1 MTLQELLDH
10 YNLTI
15 INKPDEIRNYTK
27 LELESSDGYKY
38 YLSKENLVCAQR
50 RNSELCKYFRNPYT
64 EHNLSNFLKLE
75 TNGDVVIKDFQDAKN
90 AHDPILLHCNSAN
103 LDYIKSSNEITTGR
117 YYLKTKMP
125 DYHGPNYK
133 DINTIK
139 KEAEKYNVE
148 IISDYIVS
156 NTTPIKFICNKHR
169 DKGVQEK
176 SWVAISNNRYP
187 CEYCLYE
194 YRKTLTPPIYTG
206 LKEGQIRKRRV
217 PKSQEE
223 IQKQAAALL
232 NKGKERFESL
242 VPKMKNPFIE
252 VVGEY
257 CGAHEKI
264 ECKCLKC
271 GETFYLRADH
281 IKRGI
286 GHSGCNKSLGEE
298 RLEKYLKEHNINYI
312 GQYRFGDCIRKER
325 DMPFDF
331 YLPDLNIAIEYDG
344 IQHYEPVVKFGG
356 EEGFAELKL
365 NDYFKTNYCI
375 EHNIKL
381 IRDPYTEYDSMED
394 FLNNYFNKD

>member
-27 LELESSDGYKY
+27 LELKSSDGYKY
-38 YLSKENLVCAQR
+38 YLDKGNLVCAYR

-64 EHNLSNFLKLE
+64 EYNLSNFLMLE
-75 TNGDVVIKDFQDAKN
+75 TNGDVVIKDFQNAQN
-90 AHDPILLHCNSAN
+90 AHDPILLHCNSIN
-103 LDYIKSSNEITTGR
+103 LDYTKSANEITSGR
-117 YYLKTKMP
+117 YYLKKRMP
-125 DYHGPNYK
+125 GYHGPTYK

-139 KEAEKYNVE
+139 EEAVKYGVE
-148 IISDYIVS
+148 IVSDSIEN

-169 DKGVQEK
+169 DMGVQEK
-176 SWVAISNNRYP
+176 SWVSIYSLKYP
-187 CEYCLYE
+187 CKYCLQEYWSTIVPPRELVSKNRKGYKPSDEAIQRQRIATYE
-194 YRKTLTPPIYTG
+194 NAK
-206 LKEGQIRKRRV
+206 K
-217 PKSQEE
+217 
-223 IQKQAAALL
+223 
-232 NKGKERFESL
+232 RFEINF
-242 VPKMKNPFIE
+242 PKLKNPFIE

-257 CGAHEKI
+257 KSAHEKI

-271 GETFYLRADH
+271 GETFYLRPDH
-281 IKRGI
+281 IRRGI

-312 GQYRFGDCIRKER
+312 GQYYFGDCVRKER

-344 IQHYEPVVKFGG
+344 IQHYEPIVKFGG
-356 EEGFAELKL
+356 EEEFAERKL

-381 IRDPYTEYDSMED
+381 IRVPYTEYDSMED
-394 FLNNYFNKD
+394 FLNNYFNKE